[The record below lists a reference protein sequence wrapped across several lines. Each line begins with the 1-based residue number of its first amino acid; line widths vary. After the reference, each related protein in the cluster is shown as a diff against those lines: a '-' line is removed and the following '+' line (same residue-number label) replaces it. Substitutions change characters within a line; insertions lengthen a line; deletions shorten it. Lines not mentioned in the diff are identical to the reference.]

1 MRVQRKDWEGWL
13 HRFAGLHIVHL
24 EKKNGKLY
32 NCHRNHYQFRF
43 LHDWNWYKSRKLQI
57 TAWSADTNYEQR
69 QDVIAW
75 YMKGEVQYYEKLE
88 KNHSNYGHGMSY
100 DRTKWVCWNFWF
112 NKKRGSHCEKS
123 IKGKIQWRL
132 WNHFTGRTWGNTDEW
147 NVIRYLILTAS
158 LKLRYKKR
166 GIFIRLLEEIQ
177 QLGMRVS
184 II

>member
-147 NVIRYLILTAS
+147 YLY
-158 LKLRYKKR
+158 YKMLS
-166 GIFIRLLEEIQ
+166 GIWSWLHL
-177 QLGMRVS
+177 
-184 II
+184 